1 MATAKKAIT
10 KSKSQSE
17 TEKKLEDA
25 RKKNRARRATIKK
38 NEEKKTGS
46 KKTTYK
52 SKGEGRAKTTQARKT
67 KINSTS
73 TAKKSS
79 PSTKSKVAK
88 NTTSRSTKK
97 KTVRKTRKRHPVLI
111 HMMDLPRWA
120 RFIIYAVVLTVVL
133 YGYYLYSKE
142 QLGSTL
148 IDFLNQNIFI
158 IAPLILVLVY
168 SLTLFY
174 LGYKAGVNR

>member
-46 KKTTYK
+46 KKTSYK
-52 SKGEGRAKTTQARKT
+52 SKGDSRSKTTQARKT
-67 KINSTS
+67 NSTS

-79 PSTKSKVAK
+79 PSTKNKVAK
-88 NTTSRSTKK
+88 NTTSRSAKK

-133 YGYYLYSKE
+133 YGYYLHSKE